1 MILLKEDFPNVI
13 ELPKM
18 ANNGAN
24 TLVLIAFHDW
34 VVVYLLGHVRCTIE
48 HDIESNLLRV
58 TAPYKGIQ
66 TSKIVKS
73 PKEAI
78 ATIIEMVCAK

>member
-1 MILLKEDFPNVI
+1 MLMHKEDFLGVI
-13 ELPKM
+13 ELPSM
-18 ANNGAN
+18 ANGGGK
-24 TLVLIAFHDW
+24 TLTLIRFAEW
-34 VVVYLLGHVRCTIE
+34 YVVYLLGHVRCTIE

-78 ATIIEMVCAK
+78 ATIIKMVCAK